1 MDKYRD
7 YHGILK
13 QRLTKN
19 RYLHSVAVAKT
30 ALRLAKKHGHDQER
44 AYLAG
49 LLHDYAREVAA
60 DSLQSLACKWGLTG
74 NRVTEAAPIL
84 WHGPVGAL
92 LVEEELGIKEPT
104 VLEAIRYHTTGAPG
118 IGEIAKII
126 FLADLIEPGRRYSE
140 REMIEQEAFSNLNEG
155 VFVAYELLIG
165 YYIEKGDLIH
175 PLTVEARNEL
185 VINKRR

>member
-1 MDKYRD
+1 MDEYQN
-7 YHGILK
+7 YHAILK
-13 QRLTKN
+13 QKLTKS
-19 RYLHSVAVAKT
+19 RYLHSVAVANT
-30 ALRLAKKHGHDQER
+30 AKRLAKKHKYDPNK

-49 LLHDYAREVAA
+49 LLHDYARELSV
-60 DSLQSLACKWGLTG
+60 DSLQKLARKWSLTG
-74 NRVTEAAPIL
+74 NWIMEAAPIL

-92 LVEEELGIKEPT
+92 LVEEELGITEP
-104 VLEAIRYHTTGAPG
+104 VILEAIRYHTTGAPG
-118 IGEIAKII
+118 ISEVAKII

-175 PLTVEARNEL
+175 PLTVDARNEL
-185 VINKRR
+185 LINKRR